1 MPDEVDEAEE
11 DTEEEEVVVVEE
23 EEEEIDDDDDDD
35 DEDEVLLAL
44 PLLELL
50 TDERGLLLL
59 SWMYRGRSGVAA
71 AIALTTSS

>member
-35 DEDEVLLAL
+35 DEVLLAL

>member
-23 EEEEIDDDDDDD
+23 EEEEIDDDDDD